1 MLEQQLSSNTI
12 QTPEEMHKL
21 LNLLARATEEL
32 GASLDFRTS
41 VERASRIA
49 VPMLADWSCLF
60 LYETTD
66 ARMRLAACHH
76 KDTEAR
82 ARMLCYFTGHE
93 REFLGQAEV
102 KEVTL
107 EGQPVLS
114 SVSAAVTGRSSEV
127 LFLPLQS
134 RRELLGFVCL
144 GVESPKVFL
153 AEDVMIAQEL
163 CLRAGIAL
171 ENAQLYERAVRTEE
185 RLAEAKRI
193 ADEANQAK
201 TEFLANMSH
210 EIRTPLGA
218 ILGFVDFLLGPD
230 QSEEERLDCAQ
241 RIKNNGRHLLRL
253 INDILDMSKVESG
266 KFELHEETCDLV
278 SLVADLD
285 STSRPNAR
293 TKNIGLHFSLAG
305 PVPSHFRTDSTRL
318 HQIVANV
325 VGNAVKFTERGSV
338 SVSIGYIEKAGYLYF
353 DVADTGVGLSTPQ
366 AARLFAPF
374 AQGDSSHAARF
385 GGTGLGLAVSRKLA
399 RLLGG
404 DLELVSSEPGTGS
417 VFRLLISPE
426 IAEGAAMLDR
436 LPTRAGEAVHAQ
448 VTPPSQRLDGL
459 KILVVDD
466 SIDNQA
472 LVARILRQSG
482 AEPVMASD
490 GDSALRYLEA
500 GGLALVLMDIQMPGK
515 DGYETTRELRKMG
528 NQLPVIAL
536 TAYARPQERALCL
549 EAGCN
554 AHLTK
559 PIDRAELLSTI
570 AGLIKH

>member
-1 MLEQQLSSNTI
+1 M

-32 GASLDFRTS
+32 GASLDFHTS

-60 LYETTD
+60 LFENTD
-66 ARMRLAACHH
+66 TRMRMAACHH
-76 KDTEAR
+76 RNPEAR
-82 ARMLCYFTGHE
+82 ARMLGYFNGHE
-93 REFLGQAEV
+93 REFSSHAEV
-102 KEVTL
+102 KEITL
-107 EGQPVLS
+107 QGQPVLS
-114 SVSAAVTGRSSEV
+114 SVDGAITGRDSEV
-127 LFLPLQS
+127 LYLPLQS

-163 CLRAGIAL
+163 CLRSGIAL

-293 TKNIGLHFSLAG
+293 TKNIDLRFQLAG
-305 PVPSHFRTDSTRL
+305 PVPSHFRTDPTRL

-325 VGNAVKFTERGSV
+325 VGNAVKFTERGAV
-338 SVSIGYIEKAGYLYF
+338 TVSIGYIEKAGYLYF
-353 DVADTGVGLSTPQ
+353 DVADTGLGLSTMQ
-366 AARLFAPF
+366 AARLFSPF
-374 AQGDSSHAARF
+374 AQGDSSHATKF

-404 DLELVSSEPGTGS
+404 DLELVSSEPGSGS

-426 IAEGAAMLDR
+426 PAEGAMMLSS
-436 LPTRAGEAVHAQ
+436 LPAKTSEAAQAHANAPA
-448 VTPPSQRLDGL
+448 TRLDGL

-472 LVARILRQSG
+472 LVSRILRQSG
-482 AEPVMASD
+482 AEPVMAAD
-490 GDSALRYLEA
+490 GESALRHVES

-515 DGYETTRELRKMG
+515 DGYETTRELRTSG
-528 NQLPVIAL
+528 HRLPVIAL
-536 TAYARPQERALCL
+536 TAYARPQEKELCL
-549 EAGCN
+549 EAGCD

-559 PIDRAELLSTI
+559 PIDRSELLRTI
-570 AGLIKH
+570 SELIARQ